1 MVDSILTDNPFAA
14 LTSIVAPAVLTNACS
29 VLSLGTGNRIA
40 RVVDQS
46 RATARE
52 LREAAHGAE
61 VHAELEDQMR
71 RLSARSQMLISA
83 LRLFYV
89 SLGAFATAA
98 LIAVIGAG
106 ASTFAPEWLGRAV
119 AAIGLAAGVVGVGC
133 LVSGCAKL
141 VREVQLALNQTAEWA
156 ARALTPPT

>member
-1 MVDSILTDNPFAA
+1 MVDSILADNPFAA

-46 RATARE
+46 RKVGAA
-52 LREAAHGAE
+52 LRKEPAGSAE
-61 VHAELEDQMR
+61 RPYNEIEMR
-71 RLSARSQMLISA
+71 RLSTRSQLLISA

-98 LIAVIGAG
+98 LIAVLGAG
-106 ASTFAPEWLGRAV
+106 LSTYAPEWAGQAV
-119 AAIGLAAGVVGVGC
+119 AGLGLAAGVAGVGC

-141 VREVQLALNQTAEWA
+141 VREVRIALEQTAESA
-156 ARALTPPT
+156 ARALSPP